1 MKAWLKKYDIVTRI
15 VALLGAL
22 ILWFFVIQVVD
33 PKTTKTVTLP
43 VLLDNMDVLEGRGL
57 VMTSTKTL
65 QVEVTFTGNVNI
77 ITEIIK
83 NPEQYGRLR
92 LNLANYSTAYR
103 GSASAG
109 WVWNSG
115 QPSTVDN
122 VYVTPVSIIIE
133 SVQKQLVPVELHL
146 TGKAPEGYAAE
157 AMYPD
162 PAHITVIGPDSLVSG
177 IATAAVTYDISNVR
191 ENVRTDRPIDFL
203 DADGNVLSL
212 NHELV
217 TIEQQT
223 VVIQIT
229 VTRSKMVNLKNRDY
243 LNYPGFLPPDAI
255 VTQISPSSV
264 EVSGEPDEVEKVN
277 SIELGDIDIMA
288 FLMSDE
294 LYGQGF
300 VEREIN
306 VPNGVKSDMN
316 GQVATVYI
324 TFPGYVRQRLELSTD
339 DLPDNPFAEYF
350 DYEGQSLSLMV
361 FGPGSEPDGVLFDPN
376 SLTVVLG
383 VDPTELE
390 PGEQDVPVTFL
401 CAEEGVQVLGGYTLR
416 IDVPEPFEG
425 EETTNP
431 DGSVI
436 EDGETSGTEGDN
448 G

>member
-1 MKAWLKKYDIVTRI
+1 MKAWLKKYDILTRVI
-15 VALLGAL
+15 ALLGAL

-33 PKTTKTVTLP
+33 PKTTKTVMLP
-43 VLLDNMDVLEGRGL
+43 VLLDNMDVLEARDLG
-57 VMTSTKTL
+57 MTSSKII

-92 LNLANYSTAYR
+92 LNLANYNTAYR

-109 WVWNSG
+109 WIWNSG
-115 QPSTVDN
+115 QPSTVDSA
-122 VYVTPVSIIIE
+122 YVMPLNLVIE
-133 SVQKQLVPVELHL
+133 AVQKRLVPIDLRL

-162 PAHITVIGPDSLVSG
+162 PAHITVMGPDSLVG
-177 IATAAVTYDISNVR
+177 RIDTAVVYYDISNVR
-191 ENVRTDRPIDFL
+191 ENVRTDRPVVFL
-203 DADGNVLSL
+203 DADGNELNLS
-212 NHELV
+212 HELV

-223 VVIQIT
+223 AVIQIN

-243 LNYPGFLPPDAI
+243 LNYPSFLPPDAI

-264 EVSGEPDEVEKVN
+264 EVSGEPGEVEKVN

-288 FLMSDE
+288 FLMNDA

-316 GQVATVYI
+316 GQLATVYI
-324 TFPGYVRQRLELSTD
+324 TFPGYVRQKLTISTD
-339 DLPDNPFAEYF
+339 DLPENSYGEYF
-350 DYEGQSLSLMV
+350 EYGLQTLTLTA
-361 FGPGSEPDGVLFDPN
+361 FGPSEDSEAALIDLGT
-376 SLTVVLG
+376 LTVVLG
-383 VDPTELE
+383 VDPAELE
-390 PGEQDVPVTFL
+390 PGEQEVPITFL
-401 CAEEGVQVLGGYTLR
+401 CAEEGIQVLGGYTLR
-416 IDVPEPFEG
+416 VTVPEP
-425 EETTNP
+425 
-431 DGSVI
+431 
-436 EDGETSGTEGDN
+436 TEGDETTLPDGTVEVGDPEDN